1 MRYIG
6 IEAVVRT
13 LRLAPVPTRKYLYGE
28 VPTTTAGG
36 GHRKRKTIEREVGG
50 FLRHCGARPSIFI
63 RTGDGLH
70 DGLLGPGPGRHG
82 GDTGTSAERALRV
95 ARSDSI
101 PYLTIRDIRRL
112 FNGIWIYLDHPHQL
126 SVPGIYQMAKWPL
139 PRLTRMA
146 LEPAGSTPYTMHVRH
161 ESAHVVAV
169 ALVRERRQ
177 RRPILGHW

>member
-63 RTGDGLH
+63 RTGDGLR
-70 DGLLGPGPGRHG
+70 GWATRHQCRCR
-82 GDTGTSAERALRV
+82 ERAGPTRV

>member
-1 MRYIG
+1 MKFPRRQP
-6 IEAVVRT
+6 VV
-13 LRLAPVPTRKYLYGE
+13 A
-28 VPTTTAGG
+28 
-36 GHRKRKTIEREVGG
+36 IEREKRSKERLEDFCATAGHAPQYLSG
-50 FLRHCGARPSIFI
+50 LETGWATRHQCRC
-63 RTGDGLH
+63 R
-70 DGLLGPGPGRHG
+70 
-82 GDTGTSAERALRV
+82 ERAGPTRV

>member
-63 RTGDGLH
+63 RTGDGLRDGLH
-70 DGLLGPGPGRHG
+70 DGLHWGLAL
-82 GDTGTSAERALRV
+82 GDTGVTRHQCGARVTRRA
-95 ARSDSI
+95 I
-101 PYLTIRDIRRL
+101 
-112 FNGIWIYLDHPHQL
+112 G
-126 SVPGIYQMAKWPL
+126 
-139 PRLTRMA
+139 
-146 LEPAGSTPYTMHVRH
+146 
-161 ESAHVVAV
+161 
-169 ALVRERRQ
+169 
-177 RRPILGHW
+177 